1 MGKKEYLV
9 FVLNESFL
17 FVDLTTNQPIE
28 ISFPISP
35 IPYVPFYHY
44 LYELEIQKEIGKP
57 FFSIIFEKLGLPQK
71 PHGGTFNFIELYVV
85 IPDDTLQVDRR
96 ILEDYFFMYIGRKI
110 TIIEQNLLIS
120 TQETDYISISQT
132 TRSYVFTYVKE
143 GYTKAKKFYPS
154 TQIFDIETMKREFDY
169 LHEDCKNKKL
179 PVLVNHLCKNTIPKN
194 VGASVEIETFLK
206 NWNLYQK
213 KFNKRK

>member
-17 FVDLTTNQPIE
+17 FVDLAKNQLTE

-44 LYELEIQKEIGKP
+44 LYELEVQKEIGKS

-71 PHGGTFNFIELYVV
+71 PHGGMFNFIELYIV
-85 IPDDTLQVDRR
+85 IPDDTLQVDKR

-110 TIIEQNLLIS
+110 TIIEQNMLIS
-120 TQETDYISISQT
+120 TQETDYLSISQT
-132 TRSYVFTYVKE
+132 VRSYVFAYIKG
-143 GYTKAKKFYPS
+143 GYTKVKKFYPS
-154 TQIFDIETMKREFDY
+154 NQIFDIETIKKEIDY
-169 LHEDCKNKKL
+169 LHEDCRTKNFPIFINNL
-179 PVLVNHLCKNTIPKN
+179 SKNTIPQN
-194 VGASVEIETFLK
+194 IGISVEIETFLK
-206 NWNLYQK
+206 NWNFVKNNMK
-213 KFNKRK
+213 KK